1 MNGTILMAGMTL
13 LEEKFEKYSNSD
25 LTDIKVALEKLN
37 LTFEEMNKLC
47 KEIRDANF
55 RAPRPAEIVTYIKEK
70 LGALPGLD
78 K

>member
-47 KEIRDANF
+47 KEIRDNYY
-55 RAPRPAEIVTYIKEK
+55 RMPRPVEIVTYIKEK
-70 LGALPGLD
+70 VAALPGLD